1 MTGLKDLIGAVGKLI
16 NVYLLPL
23 FMAAA
28 LLVFLWGLVKFIFKV
43 GGSEKPL
50 GFIFPKYEAILLAL
64 FVMVSIWGI
73 ISFFQTELGLPRSN
87 IKSGGGYATPAGYAT
102 PTNYSTPS
110 FWYTLPNKTRTD
122 PLYTGPSI

>member
-23 FMAAA
+23 FMAVA
-28 LLVFLWGLVKFIFKV
+28 LLVFLWGLARFIFKV
-43 GGSEKPL
+43 GGDEKAVEE
-50 GFIFPKYEAILLAL
+50 GRNIMIWGLLAL